1 MQLLHIAPQ
10 QVTQL
15 PELPAA
21 TAADGFYWL
30 DLTQEELAADEARWL
45 EAIAALTGARLFDL
59 HLRDALNAQQPSFFD
74 RMRDYDVLVFRRLA
88 PSEAPPLAEVD
99 GARRRPPRGL
109 RPHAR
114 GRPLFPAPVPSPF
127 VCICLGRA
135 QGRRPAPQP
144 N

>member
-99 GARRRPPRGL
+99 GAR
-109 RPHAR
+109 
-114 GRPLFPAPVPSPF
+114 
-127 VCICLGRA
+127 GRA
-135 QGRRPAPQP
+135 RRLQEIVTRPVTFFVFDRLYWLRSVTASRARSSKFGSGC
-144 N
+144 